1 MEKRKRTA
9 RLTTGREEAGKWHQD
24 RERHPTTVDGQ
35 AEASSQEVDA
45 SSRNEVFNVATMP
58 MVSVASRY
66 KYRVNTIYFFS
77 DISHNFGYLKDP
89 LIVAISLTAACE
101 GRRLFLKSFKNRI
114 TMKDLIKAFVTDLKE
129 EGFTQGELV
138 KYGIVYPAILVL
150 VCLLSEIVA
159 Q

>member
-45 SSRNEVFNVATMP
+45 SSRNEVSNVATI

-66 KYRVNTIYFFS
+66 KYRVNTVIFFS

-101 GRRLFLKSFKNRI
+101 GRRLLLKF
-114 TMKDLIKAFVTDLKE
+114 IKTA
-129 EGFTQGELV
+129 
-138 KYGIVYPAILVL
+138 
-150 VCLLSEIVA
+150 
-159 Q
+159 